1 MFAMP
6 KLYRR
11 PRRRRLFCP
20 QCAQFLVV
28 HERSTLPIMP
38 TRTPSVRLVLA
49 VALACVLACDGAGD
63 ARAQDSSSASATM
76 PAAPPQ
82 SAAASD
88 LESAAED
95 DPLQVFRA
103 PLLREGS
110 SLVEAVA
117 TLKRD
122 PDQDWWTLTVQPQDS
137 AEPAYELA
145 VLPCTRLAEME
156 RILEAMRN
164 EVTFQVTG
172 RVYVYRDGNYLLP
185 SHAAVVSAAAPSSA
199 TAPSPPITAAPTGTD
214 RSAEGDAATR
224 PAAGG
229 RDSAESIM
237 SELEQQA
244 GPIARSSAT
253 AARSPRNGLSA
264 ADGVGANGSADPAS
278 ASAAHAAASLQE
290 NAAVVNRRGKITRD
304 RSGGWLLV
312 LDADASGLADPPL
325 KLLPCMLL
333 ESIEDYAR
341 RMGNNSPIV
350 ITGQVFLYSG
360 QNYLLPT
367 VYRIPRESSRLTP

>member
-1 MFAMP
+1 MPIRTIFARIVP
-6 KLYRR
+6 
-11 PRRRRLFCP
+11 
-20 QCAQFLVV
+20 
-28 HERSTLPIMP
+28 
-38 TRTPSVRLVLA
+38 
-49 VALACVLACDGAGD
+49 ALALLFAGD
-63 ARAQDSSSASATM
+63 HAGHAHARQEASATL
-76 PAAPPQ
+76 PDDAAHTQPV
-82 SAAASD
+82 AAAD
-88 LESAAED
+88 VAAVAED
-95 DPLQVFRA
+95 DPLHIFRA

-117 TLKRD
+117 TLQRD
-122 PDQDWWTLTVQPQDS
+122 PDQDWWTLNVQPQDS

-156 RILEAMRN
+156 RILEAMRS
-164 EVTFQVTG
+164 EVTFQITG

-199 TAPSPPITAAPTGTD
+199 TAPSPPSASTPGTEAPAAAE
-214 RSAEGDAATR
+214 RVVEGDQATQPAAGGEGG
-224 PAAGG
+224 AGG
-229 RDSAESIM
+229 RDSAESIL

-253 AARSPRNGLSA
+253 ATRSARNGLPSASGASANA
-264 ADGVGANGSADPAS
+264 ADSVGAQRSRSSTP
-278 ASAAHAAASLQE
+278 SLQE
-290 NAAVVNRRGKITRD
+290 NTAIVNRRGKITRD

-312 LDADASGLADPPL
+312 FDADATGLADPPL

-350 ITGQVFLYSG
+350 ITGQVYLYSG